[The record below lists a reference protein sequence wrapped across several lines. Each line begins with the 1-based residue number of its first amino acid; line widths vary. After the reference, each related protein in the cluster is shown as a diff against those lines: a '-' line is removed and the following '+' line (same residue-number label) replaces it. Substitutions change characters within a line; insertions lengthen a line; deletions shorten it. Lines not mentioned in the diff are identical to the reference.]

1 MQCCAWYLTLVDKP
15 DKIQSPMHNIMIRK
29 HKADMGA
36 NFEEWAN
43 SYFAP
48 ESGHLNTFI
57 VREKAYYDFKS
68 FSGVNKITTQSVTK
82 KLKAFV
88 QLCPWIEE
96 LNPECY
102 CNASGRILRR
112 DENADGEQGPVE
124 MIYIKSVPN
133 LEDFI
138 KKETNEKRQGE
149 QLSFLPKDYDTNDNS
164 PF

>member
-1 MQCCAWYLTLVDKP
+1 MK
-15 DKIQSPMHNIMIRK
+15 NIIWRK

-36 NFEEWAN
+36 NFEDWAN

-48 ESGHLNTFI
+48 ESGRLNTFV
-57 VREKAYYDFKS
+57 VRERAYYDFKS
-68 FSGVNKITTQSVTK
+68 FSGVNKVTTQSITK

-96 LNPECY
+96 MNPECY

-112 DENADGEQGPVE
+112 DENAQVDQGPVE
-124 MIYIKSVPN
+124 MIYLKAVPN
-133 LEDFI
+133 LDDFM
-138 KKETNEKRQGE
+138 KKDTLEEKGAVQT
-149 QLSFLPKDYDTNDNS
+149 SFLPPGYDTNDKS